1 MKRIIIIT
9 ALCFS
14 LNACITTQPINTASG
29 KPEVTIC
36 KSNKTDLMNMVT
48 STAISKGYSIKS
60 ANDYQIV
67 VTKPISNLVHRII
80 VSSTYDTS
88 PEERLVWMFADIGNN
103 CTHLGIALQNV
114 TAPNTGREKIR
125 DISTGAG
132 GASLQEW
139 LENLKAKIEGYSRAT
154 PGERKQAAYSIEK
167 LKEAIEEEKPLAEA
181 GNAESQKRIEYYNQR
196 INTLENKR

>member
-1 MKRIIIIT
+1 MKRIFIIII
-9 ALCFS
+9 LCVC
-14 LNACITTQPINTASG
+14 LNACITTQPINTTSG

-36 KSNKTDLMNMVT
+36 KCSKMELMNMVT
-48 STAISKGYSIKS
+48 STAISKGYTIKS

-67 VTKPISNLVHRII
+67 VTKPISNLAQRII

-88 PEERLVWMFADIGNN
+88 PEERLVWMFADKGNN

-114 TAPNTGREKIR
+114 TDPNTGREKVR

-139 LENLKAKIEGYSRAT
+139 LENLKATVEGYSRAT
-154 PGERKQAAYSIEK
+154 PGERKQAAHSIEK
-167 LKEAIEEEKPLAEA
+167 LKEAIEEERPLAESGDA
-181 GNAESQKRIEYYNQR
+181 
-196 INTLENKR
+196 